1 MIVYIDFDGVLYDTV
16 SIILNEMKKNNISF
30 EKDCSK
36 FFEKLDWKKIL
47 YSAQEINLSIS
58 KIEKLK
64 SKYNIKILTHVSS
77 LNEMEEKSNFIRNKF
92 TDIDIIFVPKKLDKN
107 FIVNAK
113 NNILI
118 DDSKKNI
125 DNWNKNG
132 GIGILFGQN
141 GISDLFDLENNSRGD
156 NND

>member
-16 SIILNEMKKNNISF
+16 SIILNEMKKNNLSF

-47 YSAQEINLSIS
+47 YSAKEINLSIS

-64 SKYNIKILTHVSS
+64 NKYNIKILTHVSS
-77 LNEMEEKSNFIRNKF
+77 LNEMVEKSNFIRNKF

-125 DNWNKNG
+125 ENWNANG
-132 GIGILFGQN
+132 GVGILFGKD
-141 GISDLFDLENNSRGD
+141 GISNLLDLEINIGGE
-156 NND
+156 

>member
-1 MIVYIDFDGVLYDTV
+1 M
-16 SIILNEMKKNNISF
+16 NKNNISF
-30 EKDCSK
+30 DKDCSK

-64 SKYNIKILTHVSS
+64 NKYNIKILTHVSS
-77 LNEMEEKSNFIRNKF
+77 INEMLEKSNFIRNKF

-125 DNWNKNG
+125 ENWNANG
-132 GIGILFGQN
+132 GIGILFGKD
-141 GISDLFDLENNSRGD
+141 GISNLLDLEINIGGE
-156 NND
+156 

>member
-47 YSAQEINLSIS
+47 YSAKEINLSIS

-64 SKYNIKILTHVSS
+64 NKYNIKILTHVSS
-77 LNEMEEKSNFIRNKF
+77 LNEMVEKSNFIRNKF

-125 DNWNKNG
+125 ENWNANG
-132 GIGILFGQN
+132 GIGILFGKD
-141 GISDLFDLENNSRGD
+141 GISNLLDLEINIGGE
-156 NND
+156 

>member
-16 SIILNEMKKNNISF
+16 SIILNEMKKNNLSF

-47 YSAQEINLSIS
+47 YSAKEINLSIS

-64 SKYNIKILTHVSS
+64 NKYNIKILTHVSS
-77 LNEMEEKSNFIRNKF
+77 LNEMVEKSNFIRNKF

-125 DNWNKNG
+125 ENWNANG
-132 GIGILFGQN
+132 GIGILFGKD
-141 GISDLFDLENNSRGD
+141 GISNLLDLEINIGGE
-156 NND
+156 